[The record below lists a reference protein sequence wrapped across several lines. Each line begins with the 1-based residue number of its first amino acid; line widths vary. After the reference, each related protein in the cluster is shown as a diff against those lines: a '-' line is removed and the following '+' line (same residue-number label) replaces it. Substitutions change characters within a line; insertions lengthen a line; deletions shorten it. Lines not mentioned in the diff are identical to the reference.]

1 MPEIPKIIFTFLKN
15 KWVWVFPAFVSN
27 ILNSCIN
34 ASILLSIGK
43 YINLINQ
50 EKSAKTNIF
59 DSIFGKIESTDSM
72 FKLFLVLVLLKAVFT
87 FLDNFL
93 SQFIGNSFITF
104 VRIKSVESFFYDS
117 SFTNTKDRIKRLS
130 KTTSTELN
138 SIKDLVTKGSL
149 ELISDVSYMI
159 IIAILVYS
167 FNSALLFN
175 ILIALPL
182 FGLISFFLGSKSSNS
197 KLSLNNKRQSIFD
210 FSENLASEINSRIM
224 LNNISKTKR
233 AWEKIESKFTKASRD
248 YSIKLGLR
256 EASTPL
262 LFYSLIAWILYNVSV
277 KNINSETNTLS
288 IILLILYAQ
297 GPIRR
302 TMRAPSVWKT
312 GLHSL
317 NKMNLILN
325 YKSLNTIVPIEH
337 HSMTIANEAS
347 SNTFHRGEIY
357 NIKEC
362 INKDNLINCVL
373 GFNNTN
379 NGYEVLFDNNKVNN
393 HFNLRKTIG
402 VVSEEFS
409 LFGEN
414 IFEILNIKNDKI
426 KHAELISMVGRNN
439 LLLAQFSNIN
449 EIDINKTSPFQ
460 NYLLKILRL
469 VLNERKVLMLFKPF
483 ENLSHDET
491 EAMIDFMISI
501 KSSNTMIIFED
512 DSLQFNSKFTQ
523 IEKL

>member
-1 MPEIPKIIFTFLKN
+1 MQEIPKIIFTFLKN
-15 KWVWVFPAFVSN
+15 KWIWVFPAFVSN

-93 SQFIGNSFITF
+93 SQFIGNSFVTF
-104 VRIKSVESFFYDS
+104 VRTKSVESFFYDS
-117 SFTNTKDRIKRLS
+117 SFTNTKDRIKLLS

-159 IIAILVYS
+159 IIGILVYS
-167 FNSALLFN
+167 FNSALLYN

-182 FGLISFFLGSKSSNS
+182 FGLISYFLGSKSSNS
-197 KLSLNNKRQSIFD
+197 KLSLNNRRQSIFD
-210 FSENLASEINSRIM
+210 FSENLASQINSRIM

-233 AWEKIESKFTKASRD
+233 AWEKIEAKFTKASRD

-262 LFYSLIAWILYNVSV
+262 LFYSLIAWILYNVSI

-288 IILLILYAQ
+288 IILLMLYAQ

-317 NKMNLILN
+317 KKMNLKLN
-325 YKSLNTIVPIEH
+325 NDPLNNIVPIEH
-337 HSMTIANEAS
+337 QSITIVTETS
-347 SNTFHRGEIY
+347 STIFQKGEIY
-357 NIKEC
+357 KVNSC
-362 INKDNLINCVL
+362 FNKDNLINCVL
-373 GFNNTN
+373 GFNITSN
-379 NGYEVLFDNNKVNN
+379 NYEVLFDSAKVNN
-393 HFNLRKTIG
+393 HFNLRKTVG
-402 VVSEEFS
+402 VVSEEFN
-409 LFGEN
+409 LYGEN
-414 IFEILNIKNDKI
+414 IFEILNIKNNKI
-426 KHAELISMVGRNN
+426 KHAELISMVDQNK
-439 LLLAQFSNIN
+439 LLMEQFSNIN
-449 EIDINKTSPFQ
+449 EIDLNKTSPFQ

-469 VLNERKVLMLFKPF
+469 FLNERKLILLFKPF
-483 ENLSHDET
+483 ENLNHEET
-491 EAMIDFMISI
+491 EAMVNFMISI
-501 KSSNTMIIFED
+501 KSSITLIIFED
-512 DSLQFNSKFTQ
+512 DSQQFNSKFTQ